1 MEEERKIERTM
12 QRNELPAFFRE
23 LADALEQD
31 GESALSGLN
40 RSRKF
45 KISGKDEFGHLSVKI
60 KIKSQWGEAAGPGEA
75 QTAEAEGRPSAKP
88 RFKDIKK
95 RMKFD
100 FRVIVK
106 ALHEGG
112 LPPQD
117 TVERFV
123 ADAGLM
129 VTYPGKGEEFYDDFS
144 HAVEEF
150 AAAFAAGDRLAMGA
164 MAEAL
169 AHQKARCHAIY
180 D

>member
-1 MEEERKIERTM
+1 MEEEHKIERTM
-12 QRNELPAFFRE
+12 QRGELPAFFRE

-31 GESALSGLN
+31 GDSALSGLS

-45 KISGKDEFGHLSVKI
+45 KISAKDEFGHLSVKI
-60 KIKSQWGEAAGPGEA
+60 KVKSQRGEAGVP
-75 QTAEAEGRPSAKP
+75 AEGAAAEGEERPQGKP
-88 RFKDIKK
+88 RYKDIKK
-95 RMKFD
+95 RMKVE
-100 FRVIVK
+100 FRLIVK

-112 LPPQD
+112 LPPKE
-117 TVERFV
+117 TVDRFV

-129 VTYPGKGEEFYDDFS
+129 VTFPGKGEEFYEDFS

-150 AAAFAAGDRLAMGA
+150 ASAYAAGDRLAMGA

>member
-23 LADALEQD
+23 LAEALEQD
-31 GESALSGLN
+31 GDSALSGVG

-60 KIKSQWGEAAGPGEA
+60 KIKSQWGEAGGEA
-75 QTAEAEGRPSAKP
+75 EEPGAEEPGRAPSKP
-88 RFKDIKK
+88 RYKDIKK
-95 RMKFD
+95 RMKVE
-100 FRVIVK
+100 FRLIVK

-112 LPPQD
+112 LPAKD
-117 TVERFV
+117 VVDSFV
-123 ADAGLM
+123 SDARLM
-129 VTYPGKGEEFYDDFS
+129 VTFPGKGEEFYDDFS

-150 AAAFAAGDRLAMGA
+150 ASAFAAGDRLAMGA